1 MIKKSKSIMVTWT
14 SLPLLEDFVEY
25 LKETWDSK
33 WLNNNGKFHQQFEKE
48 LAEFLGFKFVSLFSN
63 ATLALTSALQVL
75 RTAKEVISIP

>member
-1 MIKKSKSIMVTWT
+1 MIKKSKSMMVTWT

-48 LAEFLGFKFVSLFSN
+48 LAEFLGVKFVSLFSN